1 MLAELRELRVIVDDL
16 NSTNSTNEKK
26 DILTK
31 YKNNE
36 FLKQVLFYTYNP
48 FYQYFVT
55 PASLEKRY
63 NDDLGKAGK
72 KYTSIFELLDDLRY
86 RKITGHTAIQAV
98 NDFVFEFESY
108 KDLIYKIVGKDL
120 EIRMGDSLINK
131 IIPNLIPT
139 FDCALA
145 ANFEDVDVDF
155 VTDKWFASRKL
166 DGCRC
171 LVIVN
176 STGNVSS
183 WSRQGNQFET
193 IEKVEQAVKQMCLK
207 NVVFDGEICLVDVDG
222 NEDFQGI
229 MKQIRKKDHQIASPK
244 YLIFDL
250 LTLKEFESK
259 KGSTPYA
266 DRYDALH
273 ILLGHREDCL
283 QVVKQTVIK
292 SAEQFSTMMTDSD
305 ANGWEGLMLRKNVG
319 YEGKRSKS
327 LVKCKSFQDA
337 EYTVTGYEIGP
348 FRMIENGREIT
359 KDVLSN
365 VIINHK
371 GNEVSVGSGFT
382 IGEREHF
389 AANPSEIVGKII
401 TVKYF
406 QESKN
411 QSGKYSLRFPTVK
424 VIHGDKR
431 TV

>member
-1 MLAELRELRVIVDDL
+1 MLADLRELRVIVDDL

-292 SAEQFSTMMTDSD
+292 SAEQFSTMLTDSG
-305 ANGWEGLMLRKNVG
+305 ANGWEVLMLRKNVG

-327 LVKCKSFQDA
+327 LVKCKSYQDA

-382 IGEREHF
+382 IEEREYF